1 MIYLDDQL
9 RELCNAIVLQAVT
22 DCRLGR
28 MTPEDLHTFLRSRW
42 GILLLRGVT
51 DADAVLEH
59 LGHPRAPGR
68 VRRVELK
75 SRRRDL

>member
-28 MTPEDLHTFLRSRW
+28 MTRAELHKFLSSSW
-42 GILLLRGVT
+42 GVQLLRGST
-51 DADAVLEH
+51 TADAVLEH
-59 LGHPRAPGR
+59 LEHSR
-68 VRRVELK
+68 VRRVEVK
-75 SRRRDL
+75 SRRRDI

>member
-28 MTPEDLHTFLRSRW
+28 MSRAELHRFLSSSW
-42 GILLLRGVT
+42 GVQLLRGST
-51 DADAVLEH
+51 TADAVLEH
-59 LGHPRAPGR
+59 LGR
-68 VRRVELK
+68 L
-75 SRRRDL
+75 

>member
-28 MTPEDLHTFLRSRW
+28 MTHEDLHTFLRSSW
-42 GILLLRGVT
+42 
-51 DADAVLEH
+51 ASSCFAV
-59 LGHPRAPGR
+59 
-68 VRRVELK
+68 
-75 SRRRDL
+75 